1 MVFTANLA
9 AAVQPQRTLDRWRPW
24 RDRAAVR
31 HQLVGVAGLL
41 GSPCSGLP
49 HKAAL
54 PPEQAEGLEPDQG
67 AADGALG
74 AARPLSDGCL
84 ARIQVPV
91 VADERQERPAGQV
104 LLAADLLGLEG
115 IAQLA
120 EP

>member
-1 MVFTANLA
+1 LA
-9 AAVQPQRTLDRWRPW
+9 AAAEAQRPLDCRRPW
-24 RDRAAVR
+24 RDRATIR

-41 GSPCSGLP
+41 GSPRPWSP

-54 PPEQAEGLEPDQG
+54 PPEQAERFEASQG

-74 AARPLSDGCL
+74 AARPLGDGGM
-84 ARIQVPV
+84 AWIQAPV
-91 VADERQERPAGQV
+91 LADERQERPAGQV
-104 LLAADLLGLEG
+104 LLAADLPGLKG